1 MASASVYKSYA
12 LINERLARGEE
23 WFLSLSKTGSEVTR
37 HPGHCGRKMSYP
49 TIGIFFGSGTSHSW
63 LWYVELF
70 DRMGFHDLKFLD
82 ESAVQKGE
90 LAGVDVLAVSGG
102 DTFAICKA
110 LGPAGA
116 REIKAFI
123 ERGGL
128 YIGSCA
134 GAYLPMHSSK
144 AHLNHFNF
152 AAVKITNLS
161 KFLPGCLQLEHKF
174 ATPYGCNYI
183 FHPVRGA
190 VTLNPTENLLFSAK
204 SPFEAPLY
212 GGPGMTPEENIQ
224 VLAVYQDFTD
234 KTLFLVDQKIAH
246 DTLSGKAAAVRVP
259 MGKGCLYLF
268 GPHFEHPHFATA
280 NKLVADAIYWDG
292 HPVAE
297 SVTPD
302 QTAIPDAAG
311 ITGKKLIID
320 LKRELSNSRIVAAG
334 LEMLPIRWLI
344 GNKSYEPQ
352 KIRVF
357 IDAMWHRIRRLEK
370 HGRPRVFPETAK
382 ALRES
387 AMETTALLRTMKN
400 RLDQN
405 KETHEMATRLFDLL
419 HRYTAAFLTMYF
431 QTLAEP
437 NGNIRS

>member
-1 MASASVYKSYA
+1 MALANVYKAYA
-12 LINERLARGEE
+12 LINARLAKGEE
-23 WFLSLSKTGSEVTR
+23 WFLSPSKSGNEVTR
-37 HPGHCGRKMSYP
+37 HPGQRGRKMNYP
-49 TIGIFFGSGTSHSW
+49 TIGIYFGSGTSHSW
-63 LWYVELF
+63 LWFAELF
-70 DRMGFHDLKFLD
+70 DRMGFHDLELLD
-82 ESAVQKGE
+82 ESAVQKGR

-110 LGPAGA
+110 LGPSGA
-116 REIKAFI
+116 FEIQAFI

-134 GAYLPMHSSK
+134 GAYLPMQSSK

-161 KFLPGCLQLEHKF
+161 KLLPGCLQLEHKF

-190 VTLNPTENLLFSAK
+190 VALNPTDHLLFSAK
-204 SPFEAPLY
+204 IPFEAPLY
-212 GGPGMTPEENIQ
+212 GGPGMIPEENIQ

-234 KTLFLVDQKIAH
+234 RTLFLVDQNIAH
-246 DTLSGKAAAVRVP
+246 DTLLGKAAAVRVP

-268 GPHFEHPHFATA
+268 GPHFEHPHFAAA

-292 HPVAE
+292 QPIAE
-297 SVTPD
+297 SISPD
-302 QTAIPDAAG
+302 QSVMPRADR
-311 ITGKKLIID
+311 ITGKKFIRD

-334 LEMLPIRWLI
+334 LEMIPIHWLI

-357 IDAMWHRIRRLEK
+357 IDAMWHRIRRLEIL
-370 HGRPRVFPETAK
+370 GRPRVFPETAK
-382 ALRES
+382 ALKDS
-387 AMETTALLRTMKN
+387 ALETTALLRTMKN

-405 KETHEMATRLFDLL
+405 KETHELAARLFDLL
-419 HRYTAAFLTMYF
+419 HHYTAAFLRMYF
-431 QTLAEP
+431 QTIAEP
-437 NGNIRS
+437 NGT